1 MIHFLP
7 VLVVPSC
14 YTPDSSVLNPTI
26 PSDSATSM
34 STQVIPTE
42 LSTMN
47 PDHHHSTP
55 AAATPMPQLTS
66 PPSARNL
73 IVALHYSPD
82 YLPPSPSTIPVVSLS
97 SSLSPLLINM
107 PPIHPL
113 SPVTSSLPPSKSNPL
128 VKSGI
133 SGSTEQIGWW
143 IAWALEVRVVGT
155 LECATSQGMATEGR
169 SGAY

>member
-1 MIHFLP
+1 MISQH
-7 VLVVPSC
+7 
-14 YTPDSSVLNPTI
+14 TPQQAPDTFPACPGHPILLYSSVLSPTI
-26 PSDSATSM
+26 PPDSAASM

-82 YLPPSPSTIPVVSLS
+82 YLPPSPSTIPVESF
-97 SSLSPLLINM
+97 SPLLSLLLSNM
-107 PPIHPL
+107 PPIHSL
-113 SPVTSSLPPSKSNPL
+113 SSVTSSLPVSQSNQPSPGQEFQVL
-128 VKSGI
+128 L
-133 SGSTEQIGWW
+133 
-143 IAWALEVRVVGT
+143 LELQPRLRT
-155 LECATSQGMATEGR
+155 LQLFSLW
-169 SGAY
+169 